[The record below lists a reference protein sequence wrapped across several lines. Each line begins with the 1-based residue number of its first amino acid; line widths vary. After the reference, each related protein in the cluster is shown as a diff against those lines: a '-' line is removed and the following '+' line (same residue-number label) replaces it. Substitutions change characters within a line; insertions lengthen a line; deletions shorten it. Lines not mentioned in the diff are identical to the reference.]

1 MSSMSNGDVETK
13 PQRRWFENPWMMAAV
28 SLVAC
33 VLAST
38 AEQLCRFTLEPLKIV
53 HVEMALFFSG
63 AIIGGLLFFLIIGPC
78 QFLIVSIGHWR
89 RLKARTTSLLMLIPT
104 VYMICSMSAAAISWR
119 HPTPASEL
127 KRFEAITGVPWP
139 TDAKLL
145 LAEHGWGMQDK
156 RHLWLFEG
164 TPEQFDKLVRDRGW
178 VLEDTPMS
186 GDILKWMPVEKAIQ
200 RFSKDSAWSV
210 HEVYFWMADKDAEKG
225 PFGPGNLITDKKHR
239 RWCVWWD
246 AI

>member
-1 MSSMSNGDVETK
+1 MINEDTAAK
-13 PQRRWFENPWMMAAV
+13 PRRRWFENSWIMAAI

-33 VLAST
+33 ILAFAT
-38 AEQLCRFTLEPLKIV
+38 EQLCRFTLEPLRGF
-53 HVEMALFFSG
+53 HVVMALFFG
-63 AIIGGLLFFLIIGPC
+63 LLIGGLTFLIIVGPC
-78 QFLIVSIGHWR
+78 QLLIVLIGHWR
-89 RLKARTTSLLMLIPT
+89 KLKTKTIGFLMLIPASLVSCT
-104 VYMICSMSAAAISWR
+104 FIHSAISWR
-119 HPTPASEL
+119 EPAGEMR
-127 KRFEAITGVPWP
+127 RFESITGAPWP
-139 TDAKLL
+139 ADAKML

-178 VLEDTPMS
+178 VLEAAPVS
-186 GDILKWMPVEKAIQ
+186 EVISKWMPVEKAIQ

-210 HEVYFWMADKDAEKG
+210 HEVYSWMADKDAEHG
-225 PFGPGNLITDKKHR
+225 PFGPGNLITDKAHK